1 MSVDVASEIVIFRPR
16 AAVAAYMFDPRND
29 ANWTSGVIESRPLQE
44 GRLGK
49 GSRVER
55 ISKFLGRRF
64 GYTYEVVQ
72 ADDDR
77 LVEMSVTKPFP
88 MQIRYELEDVPQG
101 TLVRIRARGQAGS
114 FFRVAA
120 PLLGAMVKRNI
131 SNDLG
136 LLKQQLEAAVAKTD

>member
-1 MSVDVASEIVIFRPR
+1 MSVDVAPEIVIFRPR

-64 GYTYEVVQ
+64 GYTYEVVHT
-72 ADDDR
+72 DDDR

-101 TLVRIRARGQAGS
+101 TLVRTRLRG
-114 FFRVAA
+114 R
-120 PLLGAMVKRNI
+120 
-131 SNDLG
+131 
-136 LLKQQLEAAVAKTD
+136 